1 MPRNNFEHDQ
11 TRRKFN
17 FLIFFRPAATAGRR
31 TIQAAMVLLVLSQ
44 VEEKVDLRLP
54 QVDKKIKD

>member
-1 MPRNNFEHDQ
+1 
-11 TRRKFN
+11 
-17 FLIFFRPAATAGRR
+17 
-31 TIQAAMVLLVLSQ
+31 MVLLVLSQ